1 MNKLESLYNKKFYL
15 ETLIRESYMNGES
28 RKRVERLE
36 NVLESVENEIDE
48 ENVRLYANSI
58 NMYIYKGGN
67 DIWLN

>member
-15 ETLIRESYMNGES
+15 ETLIRKSYMNGES
-28 RKRVERLE
+28 HKRVERLE

-58 NMYIYKGGN
+58 NM
-67 DIWLN
+67 

>member
-15 ETLIRESYMNGES
+15 ETLIRESHMNGES
-28 RKRVERLE
+28 HKRVERLE

-58 NMYIYKGGN
+58 NM
-67 DIWLN
+67 

>member
-15 ETLIRESYMNGES
+15 EALIRESYKNGES
-28 RKRVERLE
+28 HKRVERLE

-58 NMYIYKGGN
+58 NM
-67 DIWLN
+67 

>member
-1 MNKLESLYNKKFYL
+1 MNQLESLYNKKFYL

-28 RKRVERLE
+28 HKRVERLE

-58 NMYIYKGGN
+58 NM
-67 DIWLN
+67 

>member
-36 NVLESVENEIDE
+36 NVLESVENEIDK

-58 NMYIYKGGN
+58 NM
-67 DIWLN
+67 

>member
-28 RKRVERLE
+28 HKRVERLE

-48 ENVRLYANSI
+48 ENVR
-58 NMYIYKGGN
+58 
-67 DIWLN
+67 

>member
-28 RKRVERLE
+28 NKRVERLE

-58 NMYIYKGGN
+58 NM
-67 DIWLN
+67 

>member
-15 ETLIRESYMNGES
+15 ETLIRESYMNGEA

-58 NMYIYKGGN
+58 NM
-67 DIWLN
+67 

>member
-48 ENVRLYANSI
+48 ENIRLYANSI
-58 NMYIYKGGN
+58 NM
-67 DIWLN
+67 

>member
-58 NMYIYKGGN
+58 NM
-67 DIWLN
+67 

>member
-48 ENVRLYANSI
+48 ENVRLYANNI
-58 NMYIYKGGN
+58 NM
-67 DIWLN
+67 